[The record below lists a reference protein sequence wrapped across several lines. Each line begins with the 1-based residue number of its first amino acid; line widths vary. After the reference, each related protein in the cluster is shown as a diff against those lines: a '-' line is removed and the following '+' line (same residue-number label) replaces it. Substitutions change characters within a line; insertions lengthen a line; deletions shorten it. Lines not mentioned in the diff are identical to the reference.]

1 MVNSMTRIPHN
12 MKANILKALGLAAL
26 MATNVAA
33 AAGWEPSSYT
43 GLGYID
49 EDELDDE
56 SFSSNF
62 SVVYRFT
69 DTLGVEGG
77 YASFGEFENSFNAVE
92 GRGKIKAD
100 IDGFNLGLNLIADL
114 SDTWY
119 MTGRIGLWAWDG
131 ETTLKIPGS
140 ATLKGDDDGTDLYA
154 GAAIGYKFTPRWH
167 AGLGATYYSVDLDE
181 SDTGVFVLGVQTVW
195 KF

>member
-1 MVNSMTRIPHN
+1 MNS
-12 MKANILKALGLAAL
+12 KFLKVLGLAAL
-26 MATNVAA
+26 TAANVAA
-33 AAGWEPSSYT
+33 AGSWETSSYT

-49 EDELDDE
+49 EDELDDD
-56 SFSSNF
+56 SFASNL

-77 YASFGEFENSFNAVE
+77 YASFGEFENKFDAIE
-92 GRGKIKAD
+92 GTAKIKAD
-100 IDGFNLGLNLIADL
+100 IDGFNLGLNLIGDL

-119 MTGRIGLWAWDG
+119 MTGRIGVWMWDG

-167 AGLGATYYSVDLDE
+167 AGLGATYYSVDLDD
-181 SDTGVFVLGVQTVW
+181 SDTGVLLVGVHTTW